1 MRRLNFKYSIWIIVL
16 CLGISLSASAQTGQ
30 VNIQQNELIPELVEL
45 KSEMTKDG
53 KLGERYTIQLY
64 YGDNKSASDLIKE
77 FRLKYDDTWPS
88 LIIYE
93 SPNYKVW
100 VGHFRNRLEAD
111 RALLK
116 IKPDFPSAFIPKPQR
131 G

>member
-1 MRRLNFKYSIWIIVL
+1 MRILKLKDCFFIGMFM
-16 CLGISLSASAQTGQ
+16 LGISFTASAQTGQ
-30 VNIQQNELIPELVEL
+30 INIQQSELIPELLAL

-64 YGDNKSASDLIKE
+64 YGDNNTASNVIKE
-77 FRLKYDDTWPS
+77 FRAKYNSMPS
-88 LIIYE
+88 SVIYE
-93 SPNYKVW
+93 TPNYKVW
-100 VGHFRNRLEAD
+100 VGNFRNRLEAD

>member
-1 MRRLNFKYSIWIIVL
+1 MRRLNLENSIWVIVFF
-16 CLGISLSASAQTGQ
+16 LGINLNMNAQKGQ
-30 VNIQQNELIPELVEL
+30 VNIQQSELIPELIEL

-64 YGDNKSASDLIKE
+64 YGDNKSASDVIKN
-77 FRLKYDDTWPS
+77 FRAKYSNWPS

-93 SPNYKVW
+93 TPNYKVW
-100 VGHFRNRLEAD
+100 VGNFRNRLEAD
-111 RALLK
+111 RVLLK

>member
-1 MRRLNFKYSIWIIVL
+1 MGVL
-16 CLGISLSASAQTGQ
+16 LLGISSSLSAQTGQ
-30 VNIQQNELIPELVEL
+30 INIQQNDLIPELLSL

-64 YGDNKSASDLIKE
+64 YGNNNAASNVIKE
-77 FRLKYDDTWPS
+77 FRAKYNSMPS
-88 LIIYE
+88 SVVYE
-93 SPNYKVW
+93 TPNYKVW
-100 VGHFRNRLEAD
+100 VGKFRNRLEAD

-116 IKPDFPSAFIPKPQR
+116 IKADFPSAFIPKPQR

>member
-1 MRRLNFKYSIWIIVL
+1 MRILKIKDCFFTGMFM
-16 CLGISLSASAQTGQ
+16 LGICFTMSAQTGQ
-30 VNIQQNELIPELVEL
+30 INIQQSELIPELLEL

-64 YGDNKSASDLIKE
+64 YGDNNAASNVIKE
-77 FRLKYDDTWPS
+77 FRGKYNSMPS
-88 LIIYE
+88 SVIYE
-93 SPNYKVW
+93 TPNYKVW
-100 VGHFRNRLEAD
+100 VGNFRNRLEAD

-116 IKPDFPSAFIPKPQR
+116 IKADFPSAFIPKPQR

>member
-1 MRRLNFKYSIWIIVL
+1 MRILKLKDCFFIGMFM
-16 CLGISLSASAQTGQ
+16 LGIIFTSSAQTGQ
-30 VNIQQNELIPELVEL
+30 INIQQSELIPELLEL

-64 YGDNKSASDLIKE
+64 YGDNNAASNVIKE
-77 FRLKYDDTWPS
+77 FRAKYNSMPS
-88 LIIYE
+88 SVIYE
-93 SPNYKVW
+93 TPNYKVW
-100 VGHFRNRLEAD
+100 VGNFRNRLEAD

>member
-1 MRRLNFKYSIWIIVL
+1 MRRLNLENSIWVIVFFV
-16 CLGISLSASAQTGQ
+16 GINLNTKAQTGQ
-30 VNIQQNELIPELVEL
+30 VNIQQSELIPELVEL

-53 KLGERYTIQLY
+53 KLGERFTIQLY
-64 YGDNKSASDLIKE
+64 YGDNKSASDVIKD
-77 FRLKYDDTWPS
+77 FRAKYNNWPS

-93 SPNYKVW
+93 TPNYKVW
-100 VGHFRNRLEAD
+100 IGNFRNRLEAD